1 MKIISKI
8 SNNPLIEIPKLSQK
22 ELEEV
27 IVYAA
32 DKYYNTGTPIMDDN
46 IYDMLFDY
54 LKDKYPKSKV
64 IKNIGAPIKSKNKV
78 KLPYWLGSMDKIK
91 PNSGLDK
98 WTSTYKPPYYLS
110 DKLDGISALLVISNK
125 NMLSPKAKLYTRGT
139 ATEGLDISRLIKYTI
154 DVSNISDI
162 SINIA
167 IRGELIMKKK
177 TFEKKWKDTKKN
189 IRNTIAGLVNS
200 KTIDFEL
207 AVDTEFVAYE
217 VVDPF
222 TNFSNQMKMLK
233 DLNFKVVNYKKVN
246 KIDDNILSEYLK
258 DRRKN
263 SEYEIDG
270 IIVTNDEK
278 HKRNTSG
285 NPKYAFAFKDV
296 LDDQM
301 VITKVIE
308 IEWNISKNGNIIPT
322 LLLEP
327 VNVGGVTIQRVTGH
341 NAKFIKDN
349 KIGKNTEILL
359 VRSGDVIPYVKEV
372 IKPTKADLPTN
383 IKWEW
388 SESGVD
394 IEVKDKDNEDIK
406 IKELVF
412 FFASL
417 GTKGLGEGIVNRLYE
432 NGFNSVLKI
441 LKLTRED
448 LLKIDGFKE
457 KSADNLIS
465 SIKKS
470 VSNVKLERLM
480 SASNKLGNN
489 MGEKRIKM
497 ILDVYPNLLD
507 VYKTW
512 SKQEFYNNL
521 IKIDGFNDKT
531 ATIIMSNLDN
541 FVKFYNKIKN
551 YVSIQKSEKSKNI
564 KNKNMF
570 TDKNIVISGFRDKEL
585 EEKIINSGG
594 NLQNTVNSKTDI
606 LIVKDQETIDKKTG
620 KVKKALELNIK
631 IMTLKNI
638 NIL

>member
-1 MKIISKI
+1 MTSNLSKI
-8 SNNPLIEIPKLSQK
+8 SNNPLIEIPKLTQK
-22 ELEEV
+22 ELEEI
-27 IVYAA
+27 IVYSA
-32 DKYYNTGTPIMDDN
+32 DKYYNTGKPVIEDN
-46 IYDMLFDY
+46 IYDLLFDY

-98 WTSTYKPPYYLS
+98 WTSIYKPPYYLS
-110 DKLDGISALLVISNK
+110 DKLDGISALLVVSQNSIN
-125 NMLSPKAKLYTRGT
+125 LYTRGT
-139 ATEGLDISRLIKYTI
+139 ATEGLDISRLVKYLDLPKI
-154 DVSNISDI
+154 NR
-162 SINIA
+162 NIA

-177 TFEKKWKDTKKN
+177 TFEKKWKNTKKN

-222 TNFSNQMKMLK
+222 TNFSNQMEILK
-233 DLNFKVVNYKKVN
+233 ELNLKVVHYKKVS
-246 KIDDNILSEYLK
+246 KIDNNNFELILSEYLK

-296 LDDQM
+296 LEDQM
-301 VITKVIE
+301 VITKVLE
-308 IEWNISKNGNIIPT
+308 VEWNISKDGNIIPT

-359 VRSGDVIPYVKEV
+359 VRSGDVIPYVKDV
-372 IKPTKADLPTN
+372 IKSTNADLPTD

-388 SESGVD
+388 NNTNVD
-394 IEVKDKDNEDIK
+394 IVVKDKNNEDLK
-406 IKELVF
+406 IKEIVF
-412 FFASL
+412 FFATL
-417 GTKGLGEGIVNRLYE
+417 GTKGLGEGIVNKLYE
-432 NGFNSVLKI
+432 NGFDSVLKI
-441 LKLTRED
+441 LKLTKED

-457 KSADNLIS
+457 KSANNLIS

-480 SASNKLGNN
+480 AGSNKLGQN

-497 ILDVYPNLLD
+497 ILDKYPNLLD
-507 VYKTW
+507 IYKNWT
-512 SKQEFYNNL
+512 KQEFYDNL
-521 IKIDGFNDKT
+521 VKIDGFNDKT
-531 ATIIMSNLDN
+531 ANIFIENIDN

-551 YVSIQKSEKSKNI
+551 YITIEKVEK
-564 KNKNMF
+564 KPKTKKNMF
-570 TDKNIVISGFRDKEL
+570 TDKNVVISGFRDKNL
-585 EEKIINSGG
+585 EENIINSGG
-594 NLQNTVNSKTDI
+594 NIQSGVSSKTDF
-606 LIVKDQETIDKKTG
+606 LIVKDQETIDNKTG
-620 KVKKALELNIK
+620 KVKKALDLGIK
-631 IMTLKNI
+631 ILTLKNI
-638 NIL
+638 NV

>member
-1 MKIISKI
+1 MIPNLSKI

-22 ELEEV
+22 ELEEI
-27 IVYAA
+27 IVYTA
-32 DKYYNTGTPIMDDN
+32 DKYYNTGKPVIEDN
-46 IYDMLFDY
+46 IYDLLFDY

-110 DKLDGISALLVISNK
+110 DKLDGISALLVVSDNSIN
-125 NMLSPKAKLYTRGT
+125 LYTRGT
-139 ATEGLDISRLIKYTI
+139 ATEGLDISRLVKYLDLPKI
-154 DVSNISDI
+154 NK
-162 SINIA
+162 NIA
-167 IRGELIMKKK
+167 VRGELIMKKK
-177 TFEKKWKDTKKN
+177 TFDKKWKNTKKN

-207 AVDTEFVAYE
+207 AVDTDFVAYE
-217 VVDPF
+217 VVNPF
-222 TNFSNQMKMLK
+222 TNFSNQMEVLK
-233 DLNFKVVNYKKVN
+233 KLNFKVVNYKKVN
-246 KIDDNILSEYLK
+246 KIDNNFELILSEYLK

-301 VITKVIE
+301 VITKVLE
-308 IEWNISKNGNIIPT
+308 VEWNISKDGNIIPT

-327 VNVGGVTIQRVTGH
+327 VNIGGVTIQRVTGH

-349 KIGKNTEILL
+349 NIGKNTEILL
-359 VRSGDVIPYVKEV
+359 VRSGDVIPYVKEI
-372 IKPTKADLPTN
+372 IKPSKADLPTD

-388 SESGVD
+388 NNTNVD
-394 IEVKDKDNEDIK
+394 IVLKDKNNEDVK
-406 IKELVF
+406 IKEIVF
-412 FFASL
+412 FFATL

-432 NGFNSVLKI
+432 NGFDSVLKI

-465 SIKKS
+465 NIKKS
-470 VSNVKLERLM
+470 LSNVKLERLM
-480 SASNKLGNN
+480 AASNKLGQN

-497 ILDVYPNLLD
+497 ILDIYPNLLD

-521 IKIDGFNDKT
+521 VNIDGFNDKT
-531 ATIIMSNLDN
+531 ANIFIENIDN

-551 YVSIQKSEKSKNI
+551 YITISKVEKKP
-564 KNKNMF
+564 KTKKNMF
-570 TDKNIVISGFRDKEL
+570 SDKNIVISGFRDKSL
-585 EEKIINSGG
+585 EENIINSGG
-594 NLQNTVNSKTDI
+594 NIQSSVNNKTDI
-606 LIVKDQETIDKKTG
+606 LIVKDQETIDNNTG

-631 IMTLKNI
+631 IITLENVKI
-638 NIL
+638 

>member
-1 MKIISKI
+1 MLIISKI

-32 DKYYNTGTPIMDDN
+32 DKYYNTGKPVMEDN

-98 WTSTYKPPYYLS
+98 WTSIYKPPYYLS
-110 DKLDGISALLVISNK
+110 DKLDGISALLHINHQ

-154 DVSNISDI
+154 DIDVSD
-162 SINIA
+162 INIA
-167 IRGELIMKKK
+167 VRGELIMKKK
-177 TFEKKWKDTKKN
+177 TFDKKWKYTKKN

-200 KTIDFEL
+200 KTIDFDL
-207 AVDTEFVAYE
+207 ANDTEFVAYE

-222 TNFSNQMKMLK
+222 TNFSNQMEMLK
-233 DLNFKVVNYKKVN
+233 KLNFKVVNYKKVN
-246 KIDDNILSEYLK
+246 KIDDNSLSEYLK

-349 KIGKNTEILL
+349 NIGKNTEILL

-372 IKPTKADLPTN
+372 IKSTKADLPTN

-388 SESGVD
+388 GESGVD
-394 IEVKDKDNEDIK
+394 IIVKDKDNEDVK

-412 FFASL
+412 FFATL

-432 NGFNSVLKI
+432 NGFDTVLKI

-470 VSNVKLERLM
+470 VANIKLERLM
-480 SASNKLGNN
+480 AASNKLGNN

-497 ILDVYPNLLD
+497 ILDVYPNLLEI
-507 VYKTW
+507 YKNWT
-512 SKQEFYNNL
+512 KHEFYNNL
-521 IKIDGFNDKT
+521 INIDGFNDKT
-531 ATIIMSNLDN
+531 ANIIIDNIDN

-551 YVSIQKSEKSKNI
+551 YISIQKPEKTKSRNI
-564 KNKNMF
+564 KNMF
-570 TDKNIVISGFRDKEL
+570 TDKNIVISGFRNKEL

-606 LIVKDQETIDKKTG
+606 LIVKDQETIDNQTG
-620 KVKKALELNIK
+620 KVKKALDLNIK
-631 IMTLKNI
+631 IITLDNI
-638 NIL
+638 

>member
-1 MKIISKI
+1 MQSIMQIISKI

-27 IVYAA
+27 IVYTA
-32 DKYYNTGTPIMDDN
+32 DKYYNTGKPVIEDN

-110 DKLDGISALLVISNK
+110 DKLDGISALLHIYNQQ
-125 NMLSPKAKLYTRGT
+125 LKLYTRGT

-154 DVSNISDI
+154 NVDVSD
-162 SINIA
+162 INIA

-207 AVDTEFVAYE
+207 ANDTEFIAYE

-222 TNFSNQMKMLK
+222 TNFSEQMEMLK
-233 DLNFKVVNYKKVN
+233 KLNFKVVNYKKVN

-308 IEWNISKNGNIIPT
+308 IEWNISKNSNIIPT

-327 VNVGGVTIQRVTGH
+327 VDIGGVTIQRVTGH

-349 KIGKNTEILL
+349 NIGKNTEILL

-372 IKPTKADLPTN
+372 IKSTKADLPTN

-394 IEVKDKDNEDIK
+394 IVVKDKDNEDVK

-417 GTKGLGEGIVNRLYE
+417 GTKGLGEGIINRLYE
-432 NGFNSVLKI
+432 NGIDSVLKI

-457 KSADNLIS
+457 KSADNLILNIKT
-465 SIKKS
+465 SI
-470 VSNVKLERLM
+470 SNVKLGKLM
-480 SASNKLGNN
+480 AASNKLGNN
-489 MGEKRIKM
+489 MGEKRMKM

-507 VYKTW
+507 IYKTW
-512 SKQEFYNNL
+512 SKQEFYDNL
-521 IKIDGFNDKT
+521 VNIDGFNDKT
-531 ATIIMSNLDN
+531 ANIFIDNLDN
-541 FVKFYNKIKN
+541 FVKFYNKIKKYIN
-551 YVSIQKSEKSKNI
+551 IQKKDKSNKNI
-564 KNKNMF
+564 KNMF
-570 TDKNIVISGFRDKEL
+570 TDKNIVISGFRDKNL
-585 EEKIINSGG
+585 EENIINSGG
-594 NLQNTVNSKTDI
+594 NIQSTVNSKTDI
-606 LIVKDQETIDKKTG
+606 LIVKDQETIDNQTG

-631 IMTLKNI
+631 IITSNNI
-638 NIL
+638 N

>member
-1 MKIISKI
+1 MIPNLSKI
-8 SNNPLIEIPKLSQK
+8 SNNPLIEIPKLTQK
-22 ELEEV
+22 ELEEI
-27 IVYAA
+27 IVYTA
-32 DKYYNTGTPIMDDN
+32 DKYYNTGKPVIEDN
-46 IYDMLFDY
+46 IYDLLFDY

-98 WTSTYKPPYYLS
+98 WTSIYKPPYYLS
-110 DKLDGISALLVISNK
+110 DKLDGISALLVISDNSI
-125 NMLSPKAKLYTRGT
+125 NLYTRGT
-139 ATEGLDISRLIKYTI
+139 ATEGLDISRLVKYLDLPKI
-154 DVSNISDI
+154 NK
-162 SINIA
+162 NIA
-167 IRGELIMKKK
+167 VRGELIMKKK
-177 TFEKKWKDTKKN
+177 TFDKKWKNTKKN

-207 AVDTEFVAYE
+207 AVDTDFVAYE

-222 TNFSNQMKMLK
+222 TNFSNQMEILK
-233 DLNFKVVNYKKVN
+233 KLNFKVVNYKKVN
-246 KIDDNILSEYLK
+246 KIDNNFELILSEYLK

-270 IIVTNDEK
+270 IIVTNDDK
-278 HKRNTSG
+278 HTRNTSG

-301 VITKVIE
+301 IITKVLE
-308 IEWNISKNGNIIPT
+308 VEWNISKDGNIIPT

-327 VNVGGVTIQRVTGH
+327 VNIGGVTIQRVTGH

-359 VRSGDVIPYVKEV
+359 VRSGDVIPYVKDV
-372 IKPTKADLPTN
+372 IKPTKADLPTD

-388 SESGVD
+388 NSSNVD
-394 IEVKDKDNEDIK
+394 IVLKDKNNENVK
-406 IKELVF
+406 IKEIVF
-412 FFASL
+412 FFATL

-432 NGFNSVLKI
+432 NGIDSVLKI

-470 VSNVKLERLM
+470 VSNVKLESLM
-480 SASNKLGNN
+480 AASNKLGQN
-489 MGEKRIKM
+489 MGEKRMKM
-497 ILDVYPNLLD
+497 ILDIYPNLLD
-507 VYKTW
+507 IYKNW

-521 IKIDGFNDKT
+521 VNIDGFNDKT
-531 ATIIMSNLDN
+531 ANIFIENIDN

-551 YVSIQKSEKSKNI
+551 YITISKVEKKT
-564 KNKNMF
+564 KTKKNMF
-570 TDKNIVISGFRDKEL
+570 TDKNVVISGFRDKSL
-585 EEKIINSGG
+585 EENIINSGG
-594 NLQNTVNSKTDI
+594 NIQSSVNNKTDI
-606 LIVKDQETIDKKTG
+606 LIVKDQETIDNNTG
-620 KVKKALELNIK
+620 KVKKAIELNIK
-631 IMTLKNI
+631 IITLENVKI
-638 NIL
+638 